1 MEVGLFTRVT
11 TDRMTRNGLK
21 LLKGRFRLDI
31 KKKFFTER
39 VVNWNRLSRE
49 VGELH
54 AWTHTPGSAQK
65 KSRCVAQGCGL
76 VMKMFVLG

>member
-1 MEVGLFTRVT
+1 
-11 TDRMTRNGLK
+11 MTRNDLK
-21 LLKGRFRLDI
+21 LHKGRFRLGI
-31 KKKFFTER
+31 KKKFFTES
-39 VVNWNRLSRE
+39 VVNWNKLSRE

-54 AWTHTPGSAQK
+54 PWTHMPGSVQK